1 MLKTLTVNYLSLYF
15 VNSICG
21 EVLFNNTALTDQ
33 QILPSV
39 LVRSVVA
46 ENIISFIK
54 LILKY
59 NIKNLFENF

>member
-21 EVLFNNTALTDQ
+21 EVLFNNSALTDQ
-33 QILPSV
+33 QMLPSL